1 VAEDGEEAMFYLHG
15 KGKFL
20 GSPRPDIIIRIC
32 SVPLFLTY
40 FSVTLNAE
48 NFHIDYYKIN
58 ARVSLEA

>member
-1 VAEDGEEAMFYLHG
+1 MKN
-15 KGKFL
+15 KG
-20 GSPRPDIIIRIC
+20 IC